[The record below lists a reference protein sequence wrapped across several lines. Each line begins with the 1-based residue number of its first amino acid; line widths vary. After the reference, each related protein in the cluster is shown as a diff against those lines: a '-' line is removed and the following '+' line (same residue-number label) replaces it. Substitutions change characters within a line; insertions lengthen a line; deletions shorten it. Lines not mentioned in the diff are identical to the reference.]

1 MADQPHLVIIGN
13 GAAGNRAADILRERN
28 RDCRISIVSAGA
40 LLFYNRYELPDVFRG
55 RQDWRDYLQHP
66 PEYYR
71 DNNISLWR
79 KSIVADVD
87 TAQRKLTLAHREEIG
102 FDQLLVATGGAGYLP
117 ERLQESVYLMHNF
130 TTFRAAMKMYNDLPK
145 GGHVVMLGADMI
157 GLDLARTLIDTGY
170 RVTVVP
176 GDRTFW
182 PHEISAEERPTYLAA
197 LEKMGLEVA
206 DEGEV
211 EHVEDTSNGKSARRV
226 AFVNGN
232 SIDADIVMPLYGLT
246 PMVDFMST
254 AGVDI
259 ERGLLVNPQLK
270 TTRDEV
276 YAAGDVCQIWSAE
289 QNEYRFYY
297 GWRNVRTMG
306 EVAARNMMGEDVPFT
321 TDVDENL
328 VITDD
333 GGISSPFWEYSL

>member
-1 MADQPHLVIIGN
+1 MADQPHIVIIGN
-13 GAAGNRAADILRERN
+13 GAAGNRAADILRERD

-71 DNNISLWR
+71 DNDISLWR

-117 ERLQESVYLMHNF
+117 ERLQESLHLMHGF

-182 PHEISAEERPTYLAA
+182 PHEISAEERPKYLAA
-197 LEKMGLEVA
+197 LEKMGLAVV

-211 EHVEDTSNGKSARRV
+211 ERVEDTSNGMSARRV
-226 AFVNGN
+226 VFVNGN

-306 EVAARNMMGEDVPFT
+306 EVAARNMMGEEVPFT
-321 TDVDENL
+321 TDVDEHL

-333 GGISSPFWEYSL
+333 GGISSPFWEYSQ